1 MSRDYVTLMMGGCEA
16 PLVVVA
22 GEGRETYR
30 GPHIPKPIELRSGSQ
45 EDVEAIAAEI
55 LGLTKMN
62 WNSANDHGPFS
73 ITLTF
78 ARKVG
83 AIMTEIPEDRTPLPG
98 YRFYM

>member
-1 MSRDYVTLMMGGCEA
+1 M
-16 PLVVVA
+16 
-22 GEGRETYR
+22 
-30 GPHIPKPIELRSGSQ
+30 
-45 EDVEAIAAEI
+45 AAEI

-62 WNSANDHGPFS
+62 WNSADDHGSFP
-73 ITLTF
+73 ITLAF